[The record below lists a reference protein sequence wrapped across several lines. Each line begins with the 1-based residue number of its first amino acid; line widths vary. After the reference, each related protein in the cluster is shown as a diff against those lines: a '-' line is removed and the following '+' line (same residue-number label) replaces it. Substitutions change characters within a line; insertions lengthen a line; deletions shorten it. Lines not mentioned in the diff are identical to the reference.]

1 MDFKSVVE
9 NRVSCRQFR
18 QDAVPIE
25 DLREMVRL
33 ASLAPSPNN
42 SQPWRFIGVL
52 NRELIAEMGAAV
64 RQRLT
69 RMLPDPVDEKAA
81 RARAKVEWFSTFF
94 AQAPAVVAVTLA
106 PYRAVIDDLLEGAQ
120 ADLSHDAVNEMRAHP
135 DVQSV
140 GAAVE
145 HLLLA
150 AQAMHYGGCWVSG
163 PLMARGDIERL
174 LEIRPPQRLAAMVA
188 IGKPAVLHLPR
199 ERDRKP
205 LDEIFQVRL

>member
-1 MDFKSVVE
+1 MDFRQVVE
-9 NRVSCRQFR
+9 ARVSCRQFR
-18 QDAVPIE
+18 PDPVPLE

-52 NRELIAEMGAAV
+52 NRELIAEMGSAV
-64 RQRLT
+64 RQRLA
-69 RMLPDPVDEKAA
+69 RLLPDPADERAA

-106 PYRAVIDDLLEGAQ
+106 PYRAVIDDLLEGAR
-120 ADLSHDAVNEMRAHP
+120 AEITHDSVNEMRAHP

-150 AQAMHYGGCWVSG
+150 AQAMSYGGCWVSG
-163 PLMARGDIERL
+163 PLMARAEIERI
-174 LEIRPPQRLAAMVA
+174 LEIRSPARLAAMVA

-205 LDEIFQVRL
+205 LDDLFQVRI